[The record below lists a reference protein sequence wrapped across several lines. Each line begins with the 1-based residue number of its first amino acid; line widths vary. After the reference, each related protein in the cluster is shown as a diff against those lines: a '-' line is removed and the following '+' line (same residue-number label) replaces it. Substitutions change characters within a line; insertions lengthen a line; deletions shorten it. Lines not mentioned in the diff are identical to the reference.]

1 MNTIFEWDDEKARIN
16 KQKHKVSF
24 ETAAYVFDDPF
35 YITVQ
40 DRFENGEY
48 RWQTIGKLYNGVV
61 LLVAH
66 TFVYITKRRLSVL
79 FLHVKQQRGRNNAMK
94 IVRYRREDLPKIN
107 RKELE
112 ELAAMPDEAIDY
124 SDIPP
129 LPDDIVINADRVG
142 YYKPVK
148 KQVTI
153 KLDADILQ
161 WLKSSGKGYQT
172 RLNAILRQSMLSALQ
187 DSQ

>member
-1 MNTIFEWDDEKARIN
+1 
-16 KQKHKVSF
+16 
-24 ETAAYVFDDPF
+24 
-35 YITVQ
+35 
-40 DRFENGEY
+40 
-48 RWQTIGKLYNGVV
+48 
-61 LLVAH
+61 
-66 TFVYITKRRLSVL
+66 
-79 FLHVKQQRGRNNAMK
+79 MK

-112 ELAAMPDEAIDY
+112 ELKAMPDEAIDY

-187 DSQ
+187 DSH